1 MGTCCSS
8 RGPPRPSNFEQIDD
22 LIPHLETVI
31 RRVPVFK
38 ELRMHELARLARAME
53 VVAYEDGDFVFEQAQ
68 VCPNFYIVLE
78 GTAIV
83 RIRTGVNAY
92 VSPTGST
99 VDVDVKTMHPGDFFG
114 EISMLLSKPR
124 KASVVALGH
133 LECARISREDFNRA
147 VGRLDTI
154 LKRNRWDTGPLGYD
168 AAWITCRGMPC
179 RETYNACAEMFELEP
194 LEDAEAQHAP
204 EPASRP
210 NEREEP
216 SGKDVGA
223 TIADAGVVGTS
234 VARSFRPAP
243 RYGPPARTPCQ
254 WLWRRFQWPRATSG
268 STAQTRASVSNPIGG
283 SSAPPAARRRRD
295 GDTVPEPP
303 AVAHRCALRRQAKA
317 ECRAGWSSRLVRR
330 SCCAAGAERGARAG
344 GGGRVAWRALS

>member
-243 RYGPPARTPCQ
+243 RLWPARTDSVPVAVAQVPVAPRHQ
-254 WLWRRFQWPRATSG
+254 WEHGADAGKRLKPDRGLIGSSGGATAERRGHGAGT
-268 STAQTRASVSNPIGG
+268 TGG
-283 SSAPPAARRRRD
+283 SAP
-295 GDTVPEPP
+295 
-303 AVAHRCALRRQAKA
+303 LRAPQTS
-317 ECRAGWSSRLVRR
+317 EG
-330 SCCAAGAERGARAG
+330 
-344 GGGRVAWRALS
+344 